1 MDNMD
6 NMDKSENKDI
16 FDYLNNVSIP
26 VILIVIFVLIVIHFM
41 VASLGNK
48 TTINDFVVKGLNDT
62 SSGGNNSMLLG
73 AIGVLLIGVAI
84 LLIFQYVLNYKIF
97 EQIKDFFVGTTSEVK
112 DKIQSINPAI
122 SEILPMPEITGSD
135 VGEIFNK
142 AGGKDQ
148 VFNVPGNYYGY
159 EDAKAVCSAYGA
171 RLAKYGE
178 VESAYKK
185 GGEWCNYGW
194 SDGQMALFPTQQK
207 TYDVLQTKKGHEN
220 DCGRPGINGGYMANP
235 ALKFGVNC
243 YGKKPA
249 IKPEEADLMKDTT
262 PYPITMEDI
271 NFQNKVDYWKDKVND
286 ILVAPFNYKNWSA

>member
-1 MDNMD
+1 
-6 NMDKSENKDI
+6 MDKSENKDI

-26 VILIVIFVLIVIHFM
+26 VILIVIFALIVIHFM
-41 VASLGNK
+41 VASLGK
-48 TTINDFVVKGLNDT
+48 KKLDDFTIIGYSDTDKGSNSLLF
-62 SSGGNNSMLLG
+62 GGVG
-73 AIGVLLIGVAI
+73 ILLIGVAI
-84 LLIFQYVLNYKIF
+84 LLIFQYVLNYNIF
-97 EQIKDFFVGTTSEVK
+97 EQIKDFFSGTTNALN
-112 DKIQSINPAI
+112 DKIQSAQPAI
-122 SEILPMPEITGSD
+122 ADILPMPETSGSS
-135 VGEIFNK
+135 GEGGGIFNN
-142 AGGKDQ
+142 ADGKDQ
-148 VFNVPGNYYGY
+148 VFNVPGNNYGY

-178 VESAYKK
+178 IENSYKK

-194 SDGQMALFPTQQK
+194 SDGQMALFPTQQN
-207 TYDVLQTKKGHEN
+207 TYDTLQTKKGHEN

-243 YGKKPA
+243 YGKKPS

-271 NFQNKVDYWKDKVND
+271 DFQNKVDYWKDKVND

>member
-1 MDNMD
+1 
-6 NMDKSENKDI
+6 MDKSENKDI

-271 NFQNKVDYWKDKVND
+271 SFQNKVDYWKDKVND

>member
-1 MDNMD
+1 
-6 NMDKSENKDI
+6 MDKSENKDI

-26 VILIVIFVLIVIHFM
+26 VILVVIFAIIVIHFM

-48 TTINDFVVKGLNDT
+48 TVINDFVVKGLNDT
-62 SSGGNNSMLLG
+62 STGGNNSMLLG

-97 EQIKDFFVGTTSEVK
+97 EQIKDFFSGTTSQVK
-112 DKIQSINPAI
+112 DKIQSVEPAI
-122 SEILPMPEITGSD
+122 ANILPIPEITGSD
-135 VGEIFNK
+135 VGEIFNNV
-142 AGGKDQ
+142 GGKDQ

-159 EDAKAVCSAYGA
+159 DDAKAVCSAYGA

-249 IKPEEADLMKDTT
+249 IKPEEADRMKDTT

-286 ILVAPFNYKNWSA
+286 ILVAPFNYKNWSV

>member
-1 MDNMD
+1 
-6 NMDKSENKDI
+6 MDKSENKDI

-26 VILIVIFVLIVIHFM
+26 VILVVIFAIIVIHLM
-41 VASLGNK
+41 VASLGKK
-48 TTINDFVVKGLNDT
+48 TMDDYDFVVKGLNDT
-62 SSGGNNSMLLG
+62 STGGNNSMLFG
-73 AIGVLLIGVAI
+73 AIGVLLIGVAL

-97 EQIKDFFVGTTSEVK
+97 EQIKDFFTGTTNDVK
-112 DKIQSINPAI
+112 DKIQSVEPAI
-122 SEILPMPEITGSD
+122 ADILPMPEID

-142 AGGKDQ
+142 GEGKNQ

-159 EDAKAVCSAYGA
+159 DDAKAVCSAYGG
-171 RLAKYGE
+171 RLAKYAE
-178 VESAYKK
+178 VENAYKK

-220 DCGRPGINGGYMANP
+220 SCGRPGINGGYMANP

-243 YGKKPA
+243 YGKKPS
-249 IKPEEADLMKDTT
+249 IKPEEADRMKDTT

-286 ILVAPFNYKNWSA
+286 ILVAPFNYKNWSV

>member
-1 MDNMD
+1 MD

-26 VILIVIFVLIVIHFM
+26 VILIVIFVLIIIHFM
-41 VASLGNK
+41 VASLGK
-48 TTINDFVVKGLNDT
+48 KKLDDFRIIGYSDT
-62 SSGGNNSMLLG
+62 DTGNNSMLFG
-73 AIGVLLIGVAI
+73 AIGILLLGVAI

-97 EQIKDFFVGTTSEVK
+97 EQIKDFFAGTTSEVK

-142 AGGKDQ
+142 GGGKDQ

>member
-1 MDNMD
+1 
-6 NMDKSENKDI
+6 MDKSENKDI
-16 FDYLNNVSIP
+16 FDYLNNISIP

-48 TTINDFVVKGLNDT
+48 TTINDFVVKGLNDNST
-62 SSGGNNSMLLG
+62 SGNNSMLFG
-73 AIGVLLIGVAI
+73 AIGVLLLGVAI

-97 EQIKDFFVGTTSEVK
+97 EQIKDFFVGTTSKVK
-112 DKIQSINPAI
+112 DKIQTIKPAI
-122 SEILPMPEITGSD
+122 AEILPAPDISGSNIGD
-135 VGEIFNK
+135 IFK
-142 AGGKDQ
+142 KGDGKNQ

-159 EDAKAVCSAYGA
+159 EDAKAVCSAYGG
-171 RLAKYGE
+171 RLAKYAE
-178 VESAYKK
+178 VENAYKK

-235 ALKFGVNC
+235 GLKFGVNC
-243 YGKKPA
+243 YGKKPS
-249 IKPEEADLMKDTT
+249 IKPEEADRMRDTT

-286 ILVAPFNYKNWSA
+286 ILVAPFNYKNWNA

>member
-1 MDNMD
+1 
-6 NMDKSENKDI
+6 MDKSENKDI

-26 VILIVIFVLIVIHFM
+26 VILVVIFVIIVIHFM

-62 SSGGNNSMLLG
+62 SSGGNNSMLFG

-97 EQIKDFFVGTTSEVK
+97 EQIKDFFAGTTSEMK
-112 DKIQSINPAI
+112 DKIQSVEPAI
-122 SEILPMPEITGSD
+122 ANILPMPEID
-135 VGEIFNK
+135 VGEIFK
-142 AGGKDQ
+142 TGEGKNQ

-159 EDAKAVCSAYGA
+159 EDAKAVCNAYGG
-171 RLAKYGE
+171 RLAKYAE
-178 VESAYKK
+178 VENAYKK

-249 IKPEEADLMKDTT
+249 IKPEEADRMKDTT

-286 ILVAPFNYKNWSA
+286 ILVAPFNYKNWNA

>member
-1 MDNMD
+1 
-6 NMDKSENKDI
+6 MDKSENKDI

-97 EQIKDFFVGTTSEVK
+97 EQIKDFFTGTTSQVK
-112 DKIQSINPAI
+112 DKIESVEPAI
-122 SEILPMPEITGSD
+122 ANILPMPEITGSD

-142 AGGKDQ
+142 GGGKNQ

>member
-1 MDNMD
+1 
-6 NMDKSENKDI
+6 MDKSENKDI

-26 VILIVIFVLIVIHFM
+26 VILIVIFVLIIIHFM
-41 VASLGNK
+41 VASLGK
-48 TTINDFVVKGLNDT
+48 KKLDDFRIIGYSDT
-62 SSGGNNSMLLG
+62 DTGNNSMLFG
-73 AIGVLLIGVAI
+73 AIGILLLGVAI

-97 EQIKDFFVGTTSEVK
+97 EQIKDFFAGTTSEVK

-142 AGGKDQ
+142 GGGKDQ

>member
-1 MDNMD
+1 
-6 NMDKSENKDI
+6 
-16 FDYLNNVSIP
+16 
-26 VILIVIFVLIVIHFM
+26 M

-48 TTINDFVVKGLNDT
+48 TVINDFVVKGLNDT
-62 SSGGNNSMLLG
+62 STGGNNSMLLG

-97 EQIKDFFVGTTSEVK
+97 EQIKDFFSGTTSQVK
-112 DKIQSINPAI
+112 DKIQSVEPAI
-122 SEILPMPEITGSD
+122 ANILPIPEITGSD
-135 VGEIFNK
+135 VGEIFNNV
-142 AGGKDQ
+142 GGKDQ

-159 EDAKAVCSAYGA
+159 DDAKAVCSAYGA

-249 IKPEEADLMKDTT
+249 IKPEEADRMKDTT

-286 ILVAPFNYKNWSA
+286 ILVAPFNYKNWSV

>member
-1 MDNMD
+1 
-6 NMDKSENKDI
+6 MDKSENKDI

-97 EQIKDFFVGTTSEVK
+97 EQIKDFFVGTTSQVK
-112 DKIQSINPAI
+112 DKIESVEPAI
-122 SEILPMPEITGSD
+122 ANILPMPEITGSD

-142 AGGKDQ
+142 GGGKDQ